1 MKAIDKW
8 LIPYLQ
14 SVLRRKRR
22 RSLPVH
28 IMFAVC
34 DHYEPLSPGASQTDA
49 VGDQRV
55 ARWLQEWPRLAEAF
69 RDADGNH
76 PCHSI
81 FYPAEAPEGA
91 KRYVPRLLP
100 LLEQGWAE
108 MEVHLHHRDDTE
120 AGLRAQLIEFR
131 DYLHHEHGILGQ
143 DTSGQPRYGFIH
155 GNWAL
160 CNARADGDWC
170 GVNNE
175 LDILRET
182 GCYADFTFPSIPSST
197 QPRQFCN
204 DLYWAR
210 DRAGVPR
217 SHDHGRRLE
226 VGAEPA
232 ADELLLVQGP
242 VALNWRSRKFGVI
255 PRIENADVSGGHIPT
270 PGRVDLWVRQQ
281 VRVVGQDDWIFIKLH
296 THGCVERNADVLLG
310 ERMRAMYQHLLTRY
324 NDGRNA
330 AVHFVSAR
338 ELSNIAQAAVAGQVG
353 SPGAYREWQVARPPI
368 RRA

>member
-1 MKAIDKW
+1 
-8 LIPYLQ
+8 
-14 SVLRRKRR
+14 
-22 RSLPVH
+22 
-28 IMFAVC
+28 MFALC
-34 DHYEPLSPGASQTDA
+34 DHYEPLSPGASQTDS

-55 ARWLQEWPRLAEAF
+55 ARWLRDWPHLAADF
-69 RDADGNH
+69 RDAEGNH

-91 KRYVPRLLP
+91 KRYVPQLLP
-100 LLEQGWAE
+100 LLEEGWAE

-120 AGLRAQLIEFR
+120 ARLRSQLIEFR
-131 DYLHHEHGILGQ
+131 DYLHRAHGILGE
-143 DTSGQPRYGFIH
+143 DAEGQPRYGFIH

-197 QPRQFCN
+197 QPRGFCN

-210 DRAGVPR
+210 DRPGVPR

-226 VGAEPA
+226 VGVEPT

-255 PRIENADVSGGHIPT
+255 PRIENADVSGGNSPT
-270 PGRVDLWVRQQ
+270 PDRVDLWMRQQ
-281 VRVVGQDDWIFIKLH
+281 VRVLGQDDWIFVKLH

-310 ERMRAMYQHLLTRY
+310 DRMRAMYQHLLGRY

-338 ELSNIAQAAVAGQVG
+338 ELSNIAKAAVAGQVG
-353 SPGAYREWQVARPPI
+353 SPGNYRDWQVARPSI